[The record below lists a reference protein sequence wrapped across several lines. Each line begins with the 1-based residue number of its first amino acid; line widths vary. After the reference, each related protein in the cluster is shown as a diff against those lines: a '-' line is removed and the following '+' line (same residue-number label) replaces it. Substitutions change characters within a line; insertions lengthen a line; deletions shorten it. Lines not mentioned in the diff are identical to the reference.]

1 MLLRFLWVFSLLLTG
16 CAGQAPLPIQPP
28 ALASAPQF
36 DPQQCATRAECTT
49 KTSRTLLFVYDYAAG
64 AA

>member
-1 MLLRFLWVFSLLLTG
+1 
-16 CAGQAPLPIQPP
+16 
-28 ALASAPQF
+28 LASAPQF